1 MVKLPICGYML
12 IIHNLLKQVCIG
24 KNSKAF
30 VGHMYHA
37 STSTIENFV
46 SRLGINKTNI

>member
-1 MVKLPICGYML
+1 MAKLPICGYML
-12 IIHNLLKQVCIG
+12 IIHNLFKQVCFG

-30 VGHMYHA
+30 VDHMYHA
-37 STSTIENFV
+37 STSTIEKFV